1 MRPLI
6 QLLPSAQQVDKGFLW
21 VHCQYVLHANILRS
35 FPKALSWLNEI
46 LHSYA
51 MRRLICEQMG
61 KPLKPNHAHDKEIR
75 PSTSPTPRLR
85 NTIGDVKIHVDHYAS
100 RSAVSPALQNLLS
113 FDCGKQRPCKITKR
127 QRAVEELA
135 RFWSK
140 LLEAALDDIGPAS

>member
-1 MRPLI
+1 MGALSVLRANV
-6 QLLPSAQQVDKGFLW
+6 LP
-21 VHCQYVLHANILRS
+21 S

-51 MRRLICEQMG
+51 MSRLICEQMG
-61 KPLKPNHAHDKEIR
+61 KSLMPNHAHGKGIP

-85 NTIGDVKIHVDHYAS
+85 NTIGIVKIHVNHYTS

-113 FDCGKQRPCKITKR
+113 FDCGQQGPCKVTKR

-135 RFWSK
+135 RFLSK
-140 LLEAALDDIGPAS
+140 PLEAALDDIGSAS